1 MTLLIFPKLCVTKL
15 NVARCL
21 ECTLLIHLIQQE
33 KVYIVRRKVR
43 VLIQFH
49 ISRMQTGVGM
59 EKRPSTTFIAFIFNG
74 LKAMD
79 LGLKFDE
86 IS

>member
-1 MTLLIFPKLCVTKL
+1 MLLIFPKLCVTKL

-21 ECTLLIHLIQQE
+21 ECKLLIHLIQQE

-59 EKRPSTTFIAFIFNG
+59 KKGPRQLHRLHI
-74 LKAMD
+74 
-79 LGLKFDE
+79 
-86 IS
+86 